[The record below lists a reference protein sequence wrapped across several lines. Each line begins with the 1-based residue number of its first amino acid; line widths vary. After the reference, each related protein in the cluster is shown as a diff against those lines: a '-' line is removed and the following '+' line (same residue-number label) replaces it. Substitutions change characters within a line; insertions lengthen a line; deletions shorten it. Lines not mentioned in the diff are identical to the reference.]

1 MEDSARKKLRIKTVF
16 GIAIPLLIMLV
27 TVVMVGAS
35 FAWFT
40 DSQEIDISTIMFSTA
55 EAYRVDF
62 NMGNSELWENTE
74 YAGQTAL
81 AKDGCII
88 SKSKAYNNPGN
99 ESNRAFSFV
108 NVISLDTSDKFV
120 DFTLTIDKATISKK
134 DVGVT
139 RDYSSDTQ
147 NIKYAFT
154 WFFKEHVIRGDDK
167 VSNFTIYEDKEK
179 YLPVDTANE
188 TLYTPFGK
196 LTFDANGYVVKV
208 NDATTFIDINGNE
221 QPVSNF
227 SVLNAPQQIT
237 GFNTRSSLSKLFDF
251 YIVFAP
257 EDLFWSQ
264 FFKADLASNAS
275 GDNVSYSDKYTVSS
289 LYQDIDTQLITGNLS
304 NQMYYSG
311 MDYLGSTFTF
321 SALIDVEK
329 ISESEG
335 A

>member
-1 MEDSARKKLRIKTVF
+1 MDNTARRKLTIKMVF
-16 GIAIPLLIMLV
+16 GIAIPLLIMVV
-27 TVVMVGAS
+27 TLVMVGAS
-35 FAWFT
+35 FAWFSDAKEVT
-40 DSQEIDISTIMFSTA
+40 ISTIMFSTA

-62 NMGNSELWENTE
+62 NMGNSKLWENTE

-81 AKDGCII
+81 AKDGCVI

-108 NVISLDTSDKFV
+108 NVISLDTSDRFV
-120 DFTLTIDKATISKK
+120 DFTLTIDKASISKQ

-139 RDYSSDTQ
+139 RDYASDAQ

-154 WFFKEHVIRGDDK
+154 WFFKEHVTSDNK
-167 VSNFTIYEDKEK
+167 VSNFTLYENKEK
-179 YLPVDTANE
+179 YLPVDTANQ

-196 LTFDANGYVVKV
+196 LTFDADGYVSKV
-208 NDATTFIDINGNE
+208 NDAIEFVDNSGNK
-221 QPVSNF
+221 QSVSEF

-237 GFNTRSSLSKLFDF
+237 GFNTRNSSSKLFDF

-257 EDLFWSQ
+257 EKLFWSQ
-264 FFKADLASNAS
+264 FCKADLTQTVS
-275 GDNVSYSDKYTVSS
+275 GDNVTYSDKYTVSS
-289 LYQDIDTQLITGNLS
+289 LYHGIDTQLITGNLS

-321 SALIDVEK
+321 SALINVASITET
-329 ISESEG
+329 EG
-335 A
+335 E